1 MIFFFIWDAKL
12 VKSNRNQNLQL
23 KNSTILRNF
32 NPFHDKKNGRFHNF
46 IIFVKNKS
54 KKSMKNVRNLA
65 ILFVM
70 VCTSASLFA
79 QDDLAGAYKM
89 QENPYV
95 KVVKI
100 AVKEGKVILI
110 AEGYPDTELGKGKVA
125 DEYILESMNATITF
139 AREAGKVKGLKLDAQ
154 GQTLSGEKEG
164 ASGVSTLNDYVASFK
179 MDDNEYVKK
188 MMINVKDGKLMISSD
203 ANPTEAAVLKE
214 AKDADVFTTSI
225 QGYDADIMFT
235 RNGGKISAIK
245 LSVAG
250 GQVVLTGKRE

>member
-1 MIFFFIWDAKL
+1 
-12 VKSNRNQNLQL
+12 
-23 KNSTILRNF
+23 
-32 NPFHDKKNGRFHNF
+32 
-46 IIFVKNKS
+46 
-54 KKSMKNVRNLA
+54 MKNLRLLA

-70 VCTSASLFA
+70 VCTSTSLFA
-79 QDDLAGAYKM
+79 QDDLAGSYKL

-95 KVVKI
+95 KVVKFT
-100 AVKEGKVILI
+100 VKEGKVILI
-110 AEGYPDTELGKGKVA
+110 AEGYPDAVLGKGKVA

-139 AREAGKVKGLKLDAQ
+139 TRESGKVKGFKLDAQ
-154 GQTLSGEKEG
+154 GQTLTGEKEATAG
-164 ASGVSTLNDYVASFK
+164 ASAINDYVASFK

-214 AKDADVFTTSI
+214 AKDADVFTASI
-225 QGYDADIMFT
+225 QGYDADIIFT